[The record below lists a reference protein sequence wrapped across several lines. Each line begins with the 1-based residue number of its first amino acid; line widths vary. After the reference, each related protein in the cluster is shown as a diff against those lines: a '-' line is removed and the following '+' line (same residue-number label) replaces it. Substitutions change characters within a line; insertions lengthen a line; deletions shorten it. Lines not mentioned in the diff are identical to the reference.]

1 MFINLIHK
9 YYNDNKYEIL
19 ENCIAD
25 FLKTLKIIKD
35 KKLSQEFYLKLM
47 TCVLYNKD
55 VKNYHIANNLS
66 SSNMKSFAHNL
77 VTTEDFRKIIK
88 MSKIFNEVLIENISN
103 EIINNKS
110 IEFNNAESLFIF
122 MSKFS
127 QFPKSTE
134 KMLELRLKNTPID
147 KDKTHSK
154 IISSLFN
161 LTYEKE
167 KIL

>member
-1 MFINLIHK
+1 METKMKFRDTN
-9 YYNDNKYEIL
+9 
-19 ENCIAD
+19 AW
-25 FLKTLKIIKD
+25 
-35 KKLSQEFYLKLM
+35 
-47 TCVLYNKD
+47 
-55 VKNYHIANNLS
+55 YHIVLAFDTTLS
-66 SSNMKSFAHNL
+66 S
-77 VTTEDFRKIIK
+77 TTDMIKIW
-88 MSKIFNEVLIENISN
+88 
-103 EIINNKS
+103 INNKS